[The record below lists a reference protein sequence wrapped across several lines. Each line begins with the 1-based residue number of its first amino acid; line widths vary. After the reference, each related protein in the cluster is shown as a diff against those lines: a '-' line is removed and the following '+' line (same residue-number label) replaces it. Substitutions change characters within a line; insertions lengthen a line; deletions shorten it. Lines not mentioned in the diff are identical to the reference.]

1 MLDRLTISMRASHLI
16 ALVFFAAALAFA
28 LIATLLGDTFYMRL
42 ASEALI
48 FGGLALS
55 VDFLLGF
62 VGQLSLGQAL
72 YFGIG
77 AYASALIL
85 MKVPSFWAAMGGAAL
100 AVLLFSIVGGLI
112 VNRVRGIYFALI
124 TFGLAQVAA
133 KVVYNTRELGASDG
147 IIGIPVIDIN
157 LLFFSFSAA
166 NPLAFFL
173 FVLSVVMSFYLLAS
187 WLLETPA
194 GRAMIAIRA
203 NEQRVA
209 FLGYSVRNLRLG
221 AYVFA
226 ALIAGMSGALYPVL
240 RGFVSP
246 ELMYF
251 AASGNAVVAAIV
263 GGVGTLIGAIIGSI
277 IIVGAKSMIGSWT
290 EHHAI
295 FIGIMFMAIV
305 LFMQKGVFGVVRERV
320 ERRMIANAMRRAE
333 SNAVPSISASK
344 EQA

>member
-1 MLDRLTISMRASHLI
+1 MLDRLTISIRASHLI
-16 ALVFFAAALAFA
+16 ALTFFAISLGFA
-28 LIATLLGDTFYMRL
+28 LVATLLGDTFYMRL

-77 AYASALIL
+77 AYASALVL
-85 MKVPSFWAAMGGAAL
+85 MQVPSFWLAMGGAIL
-100 AVLLFSIVGGLI
+100 AVLISSLIGGLI

-147 IIGIPVIDIN
+147 IIGIPVININ

-173 FVLSVVMSFYLLAS
+173 FVLAIVMGFYLLAA

-209 FLGYSVRNLRLG
+209 FLGYSVRNIRLG

-226 ALIAGMSGALYPVL
+226 AMIAGVSGALYPVL

-251 AASGNAVVAAIV
+251 ATSGNAVIAAIV
-263 GGVGTLIGAIIGSI
+263 GGVGTLIGAIIGSVL
-277 IIVGAKSMIGSWT
+277 IVGAKSVVGSWT
-290 EHHAI
+290 EHHVI
-295 FIGIMFMAIV
+295 FIGILFMAVV
-305 LFMQKGVFGVVRERV
+305 LFMPKGIFGFVRERI
-320 ERRMIANAMRRAE
+320 EARMIGKVTRAE
-333 SNAVPSISASK
+333 GQTPGAHGATR
-344 EQA
+344 ERA

>member
-1 MLDRLTISMRASHLI
+1 MLDRLTISIRASHLI
-16 ALVFFAAALAFA
+16 ALTFFAISLGFA
-28 LIATLLGDTFYMRL
+28 LVATLLGDTFYMRL

-77 AYASALIL
+77 AYASALVL
-85 MKVPSFWAAMGGAAL
+85 MQVPSFWLAMGGAIL
-100 AVLLFSIVGGLI
+100 AVLISSLIGGLI

-147 IIGIPVIDIN
+147 IIGIPVININ

-173 FVLSVVMSFYLLAS
+173 FVLAIVMGFYLLAA

-209 FLGYSVRNLRLG
+209 FLGYSVRNIRLG

-226 ALIAGMSGALYPVL
+226 AMIAGVSGALYPVL

-251 AASGNAVVAAIV
+251 ATSGNAVIAAIV
-263 GGVGTLIGAIIGSI
+263 GGVGTLIGAIIGSVL
-277 IIVGAKSMIGSWT
+277 IVGAKSVFGSWT
-290 EHHAI
+290 EHHVI
-295 FIGIMFMAIV
+295 FIGILFMAVV
-305 LFMQKGVFGVVRERV
+305 LFMPKGIFGFVRERI
-320 ERRMIANAMRRAE
+320 EARMIGKATRAE
-333 SNAVPSISASK
+333 GQTSGAHGATR
-344 EQA
+344 ERA

>member
-1 MLDRLTISMRASHLI
+1 MLDRLTISIRASHLI
-16 ALVFFAAALAFA
+16 ALTFFAISLGFA
-28 LIATLLGDTFYMRL
+28 LVATLLGDTFYMRL

-77 AYASALIL
+77 AYASALVL
-85 MKVPSFWAAMGGAAL
+85 MQVPSFWLAMGGAIL
-100 AVLLFSIVGGLI
+100 AVLISSLIGGLI

-147 IIGIPVIDIN
+147 IIGIPVININ

-173 FVLSVVMSFYLLAS
+173 FVLAIVMGFYLLAA

-209 FLGYSVRNLRLG
+209 FLGYSVRNIRLG

-226 ALIAGMSGALYPVL
+226 AMIAGVSGALYPVL

-251 AASGNAVVAAIV
+251 ATSGNAVIAAIV
-263 GGVGTLIGAIIGSI
+263 GGVGTLIGAIIGSVL
-277 IIVGAKSMIGSWT
+277 IVGAKSVVGSWT
-290 EHHAI
+290 EHHVI
-295 FIGIMFMAIV
+295 FIGILFMAVV
-305 LFMQKGVFGVVRERV
+305 LFMPKGIFGFVRERI
-320 ERRMIANAMRRAE
+320 EARMIGKATRAE
-333 SNAVPSISASK
+333 GQTSGAHGATR
-344 EQA
+344 ERA

>member
-1 MLDRLTISMRASHLI
+1 MRASHVI
-16 ALVFFAAALAFA
+16 ALTFFAVALCFA

-77 AYASALIL
+77 AYASALVL
-85 MKVPSFWAAMGGAAL
+85 MQVPSFWLALGGAIL
-100 AVLLFSIVGGLI
+100 AVLVSSLIGGLI

-147 IIGIPVIDIN
+147 IIGIPVININ

-173 FVLSVVMSFYLLAS
+173 FVLAIIMGFYLLAA

-209 FLGYSVRNLRLG
+209 FLGYSVRNVRLG

-226 ALIAGMSGALYPVL
+226 AMIAGVSGALYPVL

-251 AASGNAVVAAIV
+251 ATSGNAVIAAIV

-277 IIVGAKSMIGSWT
+277 LIVGAKSVIGSWT
-290 EHHAI
+290 EHHVI
-295 FIGIMFMAIV
+295 FIGILFMAVV
-305 LFMQKGVFGVVRERV
+305 LFMPKGIFGFIRERI
-320 ERRMIANAMRRAE
+320 EMRMIRKA
-333 SNAVPSISASK
+333 SAPTEAKTSDETGVAGK
-344 EQA
+344 QA